1 MRIPFD
7 GLLGIALVGVA
18 LALSVSPAFAQKH
31 LPADPVFCD
40 PASNPLDAVRAAPDF
55 HHVLFEDEHVRV
67 LEIIIPAASVEP
79 VHIHALPSVITGE
92 TGGGGGA
99 KFLYIQFEMKD
110 GKFAEVSRNEV
121 SPTPGYRTV
130 WSGPEGP
137 HAIANIGPVS
147 VSFMRIEMKP
157 ENCARN

>member
-1 MRIPFD
+1 MRTCLTVLTCAV
-7 GLLGIALVGVA
+7 LLGASPT
-18 LALSVSPAFAQKH
+18 LAQTH

-55 HHVLFEDEHVRV
+55 HHVLFEDQHVRV

-99 KFLYIQFEMKD
+99 KFVYIQFEMKN
-110 GKFAEVSRNEV
+110 GKFAEVSRDEV

-147 VSFMRIEMKP
+147 VSFLRIEMKP
-157 ENCARN
+157 ENCARK

>member
-1 MRIPFD
+1 MMRREFA
-7 GLLGIALVGVA
+7 GLALVASILGAAPVH
-18 LALSVSPAFAQKH
+18 AQTH
-31 LPADPVFCD
+31 LPADPVFCN
-40 PASNPLDAVRAAPDF
+40 PSSNPLDAVRAASDF

-67 LEIIIPAASVEP
+67 LEIVIPAASVEP
-79 VHIHALPSVITGE
+79 VHIHALPSVITGD
-92 TGGGGGA
+92 TGGADGA
-99 KFLYIQFEMKD
+99 KFVYIQYEMKD

-130 WSGPEGP
+130 WSAPEGP

-157 ENCARN
+157 ESCARK

>member
-1 MRIPFD
+1 
-7 GLLGIALVGVA
+7 
-18 LALSVSPAFAQKH
+18 
-31 LPADPVFCD
+31 
-40 PASNPLDAVRAAPDF
+40 VRAAPDF

-67 LEIIIPAASVEP
+67 LEIVIPAASVEP
-79 VHIHALPSVITGE
+79 VHIHALPSVITGD
-92 TGGGGGA
+92 TGGADGA
-99 KFLYIQFEMKD
+99 KFVYIQYEMKD

-130 WSGPEGP
+130 WSAPEGP

-157 ENCARN
+157 ESCARK

>member
-1 MRIPFD
+1 MR
-7 GLLGIALVGVA
+7 AA
-18 LALSVSPAFAQKH
+18 LAVIWAGLAGVGLAFVMTPAFGQTH
-31 LPADPVFCD
+31 LPADPLFCN
-40 PASNPLDAVRAAPDF
+40 PSSNRLDAVTAAPDF
-55 HHVLFEDEHVRV
+55 HHVLFEDDHVRV

-110 GKFAEVSRNEV
+110 GKFSEVSRNEV

-130 WSGPEGP
+130 WSAPEGP

-147 VSFMRIEMKP
+147 VSFLRIEMKP
-157 ENCARN
+157 ESCAKK